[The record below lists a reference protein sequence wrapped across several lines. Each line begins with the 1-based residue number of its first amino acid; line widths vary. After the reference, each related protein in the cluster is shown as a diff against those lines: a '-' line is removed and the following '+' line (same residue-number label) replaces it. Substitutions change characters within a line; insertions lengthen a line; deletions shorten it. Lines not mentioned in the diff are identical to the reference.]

1 VRTPRIRLAIITI
14 AVMCAG
20 CQSLLYELQPHRL
33 RRLNRHPAPSMDP
46 EFSAI
51 APDLKVQPV
60 QEVKSSGLRLISPLS
75 R

>member
-1 VRTPRIRLAIITI
+1 MRTQRIQLAIITL

-46 EFSAI
+46 EFSANV
-51 APDLKVQPV
+51 PDIQVQPV
-60 QEVKSSGLRLISPLS
+60 QEVQSSRLRLISPLS